1 MLIANGLKCTSC
13 FYIDDDVLYD
23 DNEGIPECPHCGGD
37 RQVDWSHGRAPY
49 GKGGGYGNF
58 VPVDMGVL
66 GKCETKEQYDRAC
79 ATIKER
85 FPGHSILVEGDSSS
99 DRQLRADEARHRSW
113 LRKRQN
119 GVDDQVFNEI
129 SAAKKR
135 LKAEGQTKHDIVT
148 KNPLQLTGN
157 AGLNN

>member
-37 RQVDWSHGRAPY
+37 RQIDWSHGNAPY
-49 GKGGGYGNF
+49 GKGSGYGNF

-85 FPGHSILVEGDSSS
+85 FPNHSIVVEGDSAT
-99 DRQLRADEARHRSW
+99 DRQTRVEEARHRAWVKQKARGLDPS
-113 LRKRQN
+113 
-119 GVDDQVFNEI
+119 
-129 SAAKKR
+129 
-135 LKAEGQTKHDIVT
+135 LKAEISSDQKRLRRLEPKHEVVSST
-148 KNPLQLTGN
+148 PAQLVGSSK
-157 AGLNN
+157 